1 MWLVTLYAFLAAT
14 AVCALVSLVAL
25 GRGIRRGLRTGLLVF
40 IPTWLVVN
48 VVFAY
53 AVHRTAYS
61 IESRDPFC
69 VSCHLHQGELTR
81 FHDTQSPVAL
91 DLAGYHARH
100 GQAFTCITCHVGEG
114 VGGRARVLF
123 FAGMDVANYTGGTF
137 QRDLDGM
144 KHPLTDATCTKCHLR
159 AKVGGF
165 HASPKH
171 AEYTAHC
178 LECHSAHAR
187 ADQAFGFIDYQRWPR
202 PRTERCVSC
211 HPALLG

>member
-14 AVCALVSLVAL
+14 AVCVLMSLMAL
-25 GRGIRRGLRTGLLVF
+25 GRGIRGGFRTGLLVF
-40 IPTWLVVN
+40 IPAWLVLN

-100 GQAFTCITCHVGEG
+100 GQAFTCIACHVGEG
-114 VGGRARVLF
+114 VGGPLHSTYVLLVDTPRSIRSPTRPVRSAIGPGRSVGSTPRRSTRNTRRTASNAIRPTRAPTRRSASSTTSDGRVREPNG
-123 FAGMDVANYTGGTF
+123 A
-137 QRDLDGM
+137 
-144 KHPLTDATCTKCHLR
+144 
-159 AKVGGF
+159 
-165 HASPKH
+165 
-171 AEYTAHC
+171 
-178 LECHSAHAR
+178 
-187 ADQAFGFIDYQRWPR
+187 
-202 PRTERCVSC
+202 
-211 HPALLG
+211 